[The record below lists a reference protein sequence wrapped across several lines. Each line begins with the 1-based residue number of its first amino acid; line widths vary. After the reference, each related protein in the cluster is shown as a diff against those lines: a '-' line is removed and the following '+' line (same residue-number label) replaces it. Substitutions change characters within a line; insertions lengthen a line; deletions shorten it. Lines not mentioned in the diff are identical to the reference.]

1 MRCCAARRAVGR
13 LACDALA
20 PGAPAEAPPGLHE
33 GRFDQQGGAQ
43 ELVAQEGGAQELVED
58 VSIDL
63 GLRSCDLHLCLAKK
77 TLKQM

>member
-13 LACDALA
+13 LGDAFLA
-20 PGAPAEAPPGLHE
+20 PGAHAEAPPGPHE
-33 GRFDQQGGAQ
+33 GR
-43 ELVAQEGGAQELVED
+43 VGAQELVEGAAQELVVD

-63 GLRSCDLHLCLAKK
+63 GLRSCDLHLCLAKE

>member
-13 LACDALA
+13 LGDDALA
-20 PGAPAEAPPGLHE
+20 PGAHAEAPPGPHE
-33 GRFDQQGGAQ
+33 GRVGAQ
-43 ELVAQEGGAQELVED
+43 ELVEGGAQELVVD

-63 GLRSCDLHLCLAKK
+63 GLRSCDLHLCLAKE